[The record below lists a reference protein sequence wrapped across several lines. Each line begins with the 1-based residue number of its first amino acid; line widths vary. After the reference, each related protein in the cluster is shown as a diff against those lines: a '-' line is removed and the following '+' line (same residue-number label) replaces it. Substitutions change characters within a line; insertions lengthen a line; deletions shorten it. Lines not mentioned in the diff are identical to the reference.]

1 MPTFPVPSC
10 RLRRCALSLCA
21 LLAAC
26 AGYDG
31 RDLKPGVSTMEE
43 VVASMGEPA
52 MRWQE
57 ADGSQ
62 QLAFPRGPEGAHT
75 FMARIG
81 PDRRLQSIGNVL
93 DDRVFAHIAPG
104 STQDEVL
111 RLIGPPTPHWTAYFA
126 ARDELVWEWL
136 FCDGGGYLARFDV
149 LFDGT
154 TKRVRTTMA
163 RPDYR
168 GPDGVVPPCGRIPVA
183 P

>member
-1 MPTFPVPSC
+1 MPLPA
-10 RLRRCALSLCA
+10 ALSCLRASVLALCT

-31 RDLKPGVSTMEE
+31 RDLKPGVSTAAE
-43 VVASMGEPA
+43 VMASMGEPA

-62 QLAFPRGPEGAHT
+62 QLAFVRGPQGPHT
-75 FMARIG
+75 FMVRLG
-81 PDRRLQSIGNVL
+81 PDQRLRSIENVL
-93 DDRVFAHIAPG
+93 DERIFARLAPG
-104 STQDEVL
+104 QTQEEVL
-111 RLIGPPTPHWTAYFA
+111 RLLGPPTPHWTAYFA

-136 FCDGGGYLARFDV
+136 FCDSSGHLARFDV

-154 TKRVRTTMA
+154 TKRLRTTMA

-168 GPDGVVPPCGRIPVA
+168 GPDGAVPPCGRLPPA

>member
-1 MPTFPVPSC
+1 MSAPA
-10 RLRRCALSLCA
+10 RLCAAIVVCA

-31 RDLKPGVSTMEE
+31 RGLKPGASTAAE
-43 VVASMGEPA
+43 VAASMGEPA
-52 MRWQE
+52 MRWHE

-62 QLAFPRGPEGAHT
+62 VLAFPRGPEGAHT
-75 FMARIG
+75 FMVRIG
-81 PDRRLQSIGNVL
+81 ADGRLQHIGNVL
-93 DDRVFAHIAPG
+93 DERVFARIATG
-104 STQDEVL
+104 DTQEKVL

-136 FCDGGGYLARFDV
+136 YCDGGGQLARFDV

-154 TKRVRTTMA
+154 TQRVRSTLS

-168 GPDGVVPPCGRIPVA
+168 GPDGAVPPCGRIPSA